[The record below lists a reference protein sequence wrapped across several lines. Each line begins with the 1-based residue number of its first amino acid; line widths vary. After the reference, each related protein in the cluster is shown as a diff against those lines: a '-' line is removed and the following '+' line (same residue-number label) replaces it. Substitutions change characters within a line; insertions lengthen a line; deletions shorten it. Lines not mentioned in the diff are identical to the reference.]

1 MNKLIKSIIKIV
13 ALMLLAWLPM
23 SAFAVDSQ
31 LWADA
36 NRAAIEALIHSTQG
50 ASAKFTPVK
59 KEGLAPVTRNA
70 VNFYEC
76 TAMLEKSTGVVYKQ
90 IENEFSFYYVLF
102 AGVKDVR
109 MGQNPSQFEME
120 CADASGATFYAAYD
134 MVSNTATRLPDRTLP
149 NAQRIGSSI
158 PRLVYKQNGSMYK
171 DFRNYFKCLAAGE
184 YKDALAK
191 RNEIYANLNND
202 TFNAYP
208 LWELGEALMLSYPA
222 NYAKSE
228 MPPRDL
234 MKAYNYVAEVFKTD
248 KYISEANTLLAL
260 SEIRLSAGA
269 IKTKIENELI
279 EEARL
284 QNTEAAYDQILEVLY
299 ESPVYAQARSE
310 QEQIAMKKLGDS
322 ENVDLILNYLNKY
335 RYVNKEHTKLV
346 ENRLYSVE
354 YKRMGSKWTD
364 CSLYLNKYPLSPY
377 ADEVRS
383 MLHDRQFSQIA
394 SAADC
399 KAFLDAHP
407 ESPRCNEVWIKYAD
421 LAYQEVPDDEAALN
435 KYLEEF
441 AFANKKKE
449 VEERILNIRYKK
461 AMAEGTEEAYD
472 EFLANN
478 RYNKYTDEI
487 EELRKALNLEEEE
500 ADAGEEF
507 TDSEPAVTKPAPK
520 RKVVKKAKKRYNPS
534 PAAKPKTPTPQKKK
548 STTVSDFKRLIGG

>member
-1 MNKLIKSIIKIV
+1 
-13 ALMLLAWLPM
+13 MLLAWLPM

-31 LWADA
+31 LWTDA

-120 CADASGATFYAAYD
+120 CADASGATFYVAYD
-134 MVSNTATRLPDRTLP
+134 MVSNTATRLPDRALS
-149 NAQRIGSSI
+149 NAQRLGGSI
-158 PRLVYKQNGSMYK
+158 PQMVYKQNGSMYK

-191 RNEIYANLNND
+191 RNEIYSNLNND

-208 LWELGEALMLSYPA
+208 LWELGEAMMLSYPA
-222 NYAKSE
+222 NDAKSE

-407 ESPRCNEVWIKYAD
+407 ESPRCNEVWMKYAD

-435 KYLEEF
+435 KYLEDF

-461 AMAEGTEEAYD
+461 AMVEGTEEAYD

-487 EELRKALNLEEEE
+487 EELRKALNSEEEE
-500 ADAGEEF
+500 ADAEEEF

>member
-1 MNKLIKSIIKIV
+1 
-13 ALMLLAWLPM
+13 
-23 SAFAVDSQ
+23 
-31 LWADA
+31 
-36 NRAAIEALIHSTQG
+36 
-50 ASAKFTPVK
+50 
-59 KEGLAPVTRNA
+59 
-70 VNFYEC
+70 
-76 TAMLEKSTGVVYKQ
+76 
-90 IENEFSFYYVLF
+90 
-102 AGVKDVR
+102 
-109 MGQNPSQFEME
+109 
-120 CADASGATFYAAYD
+120 
-134 MVSNTATRLPDRTLP
+134 
-149 NAQRIGSSI
+149 
-158 PRLVYKQNGSMYK
+158 
-171 DFRNYFKCLAAGE
+171 
-184 YKDALAK
+184 
-191 RNEIYANLNND
+191 
-202 TFNAYP
+202 
-208 LWELGEALMLSYPA
+208 
-222 NYAKSE
+222 
-228 MPPRDL
+228 

-407 ESPRCNEVWIKYAD
+407 ESPRCNEVWMKYAD

-435 KYLEEF
+435 KYLEDF

-487 EELRKALNLEEEE
+487 EELRKALNSEEEE
-500 ADAGEEF
+500 ADAEEEF

>member
-1 MNKLIKSIIKIV
+1 
-13 ALMLLAWLPM
+13 MLLAWLPM

-36 NRAAIEALIHSTQG
+36 NRAAIEALIHGTQG

-120 CADASGATFYAAYD
+120 CADASGATFYVAYD
-134 MVSNTATRLPDRTLP
+134 MLSNTATRLPDRALP
-149 NAQRIGSSI
+149 NAQRIGGSI

-191 RNEIYANLNND
+191 RNEIYSNLNND

-208 LWELGEALMLSYPA
+208 LWELGEAMMLSYPA

-407 ESPRCNEVWIKYAD
+407 ESPRCNEVWMKYAD

-435 KYLEEF
+435 KYLEDF

-487 EELRKALNLEEEE
+487 EELRKALNPEEEE
-500 ADAGEEF
+500 ADAEEEF
-507 TDSEPAVTKPAPK
+507 TDSEPAVTKPAHK

-534 PAAKPKTPTPQKKK
+534 PAAKPKTPTTQKKK

>member
-1 MNKLIKSIIKIV
+1 
-13 ALMLLAWLPM
+13 MLLAWLPM

-31 LWADA
+31 LWTDA

-120 CADASGATFYAAYD
+120 CADASGATFYVAYD
-134 MVSNTATRLPDRTLP
+134 MLSNTATRLPDRALP

-191 RNEIYANLNND
+191 RNEIYSNLNND

-208 LWELGEALMLSYPA
+208 LWELGEAMMLSYPA

-364 CSLYLNKYPLSPY
+364 CSLYRNKYPLSPY

-407 ESPRCNEVWIKYAD
+407 ESPRCNEVWMKYAD

-435 KYLEEF
+435 KYLEDF

-487 EELRKALNLEEEE
+487 EELRKALSSEEEE
-500 ADAGEEF
+500 ADAEEEF
-507 TDSEPAVTKPAPK
+507 TDSEPAVTKTAPK

>member
-1 MNKLIKSIIKIV
+1 
-13 ALMLLAWLPM
+13 MLLAWLPM

-120 CADASGATFYAAYD
+120 CADASGATFYVAYD
-134 MVSNTATRLPDRTLP
+134 MLSNTATRLPDRALL

-191 RNEIYANLNND
+191 RNEIYSNLNND

-208 LWELGEALMLSYPA
+208 LWELGEAMMLSYPA
-222 NYAKSE
+222 NDAKSE

-279 EEARL
+279 GEARL

-377 ADEVRS
+377 ADEVRT

-407 ESPRCNEVWIKYAD
+407 ESPRCNEVWMKYAD

-435 KYLEEF
+435 KYLEDF

-487 EELRKALNLEEEE
+487 EELRKALNSEEEE
-500 ADAGEEF
+500 ADAEEEF